1 MGEEKKKTENEL
13 KKEFLWSYQK
23 AKRDVIRLQEQLS
36 ELKLNK
42 ISLSVINDGM
52 PHGNSS
58 PDLSDYMAKVDEIER
73 DIVKTRYDSICAFQR
88 VQKCIEAMEDQK
100 EKALL
105 TYRYLKGWGWERVA
119 IKMEYALQH
128 TYRIHGKALNNFRIL
143 E

>member
-1 MGEEKKKTENEL
+1 MRNEKTDNEK

-23 AKRDVIRLQEQLS
+23 AKRDVVRLQEQLS

-42 ISLSVINDGM
+42 ISPSVINDGM
-52 PHGNSS
+52 PHGSNSS
-58 PDLSDYMAKVDEIER
+58 DLSVYMAKVDEIER
-73 DIVKTRYDSICAFQR
+73 GIVKTRYDRICAFQR

-100 EKALL
+100 EKDLL

-119 IKMEYALQH
+119 IKMNIV
-128 TYRIHGKALNNFRIL
+128 YRHATRLHGKALNNFKIF